1 MEPHSR
7 LSSSQNGTLRLP
19 QALLLL
25 LKTAIPGP
33 TSDRVTQTDSDLA
46 LRHGSNIKQSAYRLI
61 QLFNPFVVS
70 EDWLRINFVGMVR
83 LTALCGIGSALW
95 IWRKQ
100 SGNGRA
106 VDAQPVFDA
115 AVGEFKH

>member
-1 MEPHSR
+1 MEPLSR